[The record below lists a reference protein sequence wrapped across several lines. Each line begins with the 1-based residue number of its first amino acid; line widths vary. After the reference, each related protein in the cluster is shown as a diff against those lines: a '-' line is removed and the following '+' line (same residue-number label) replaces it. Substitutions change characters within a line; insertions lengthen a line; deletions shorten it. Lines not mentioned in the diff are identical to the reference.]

1 MPEGPEVETI
11 RASIAPVLLG
21 RTIEGAWVSTKK
33 LRAPLRRAELVP
45 LVGRVVVDTGRR
57 GKALWIDVEGGA
69 GILVRL
75 GMTGR
80 LLVEP
85 VATARA
91 PHTHVRLGLSGE
103 DELRFVDPRRFGSV
117 VPYGDAAARAALLVG
132 VGPDVLA
139 LDAAARTAIVVA
151 LCATARSLKDAL
163 LDQRLLAGV
172 GNIYASEALFRARL
186 SPFLRGKDLD
196 EDAARRLLAEAEA
209 TLADA
214 VRNRGT
220 SFSDYVDGRGARGDH
235 LTHLLVFGRAGEP
248 CRACGGPVRRQAQG
262 QRSTFWCPRCQ
273 ARRSA
278 RAGRLR

>member
-33 LRAPLRRAELVP
+33 LRAPLRRAQLTP
-45 LVGRVVVDTGRR
+45 LLGRIVVDTGRR
-57 GKALWIDVEGGA
+57 GKALWIEVEGGA
-69 GILVRL
+69 GLMVRL

-85 VATARA
+85 VAAPRA
-91 PHTHVRLGLSGE
+91 PHTHVRLALSGR

-117 VPYGDAAARAALLVG
+117 VPYASASARAALLVG
-132 VGPDVLA
+132 VGPDVLTLDDGARA
-139 LDAAARTAIVVA
+139 LVVA
-151 LCATARSLKDAL
+151 ALRATRRSLKDAL
-163 LDQRLLAGV
+163 LDQRVLAGV

-186 SPFLRGKDLD
+186 SPFARGSDLD
-196 EDAARRLLAEAEA
+196 EDRARRLLAEAEA

-214 VRNRGT
+214 VKNRGT

-235 LTHLLVFGRAGEP
+235 LAHLVVFGREGEP
-248 CRACGGPVRRQAQG
+248 CRACQGPVKRQTQG

-273 ARRSA
+273 PRRSA
-278 RAGRLR
+278 RAGGLR